1 MTTREPAD
9 RRAPSHQTGERRK
22 NQIESEF
29 DRQEKREASTEARKH
44 GSGRPRPGW
53 LEIHPPGGSTAGM
66 RPPERAGAN
75 KCEKKKKKKKKGG
88 RGDDVEATL
97 AERRRQNRCTFFLE
111 QKNRYERTNEA
122 RHHRLPLPNYYFFF

>member
-9 RRAPSHQTGERRK
+9 RSGPVPPDRGTKEKS
-22 NQIESEF
+22 IESEF

-111 QKNRYERTNEA
+111 QKNR
-122 RHHRLPLPNYYFFF
+122 

>member
-1 MTTREPAD
+1 
-9 RRAPSHQTGERRK
+9 
-22 NQIESEF
+22 
-29 DRQEKREASTEARKH
+29 
-44 GSGRPRPGW
+44 
-53 LEIHPPGGSTAGM
+53 M

-75 KCEKKKKKKKKGG
+75 KCEKKKKKKGG

-122 RHHRLPLPNYYFFF
+122 RHHRLPLPNYYFFFLTGLTGQCVPYSIVSMIYIVGTATLVASRARTGADTTGKSRCGRGLGALWTQATPVLRTS

>member
-1 MTTREPAD
+1 
-9 RRAPSHQTGERRK
+9 
-22 NQIESEF
+22 
-29 DRQEKREASTEARKH
+29 
-44 GSGRPRPGW
+44 
-53 LEIHPPGGSTAGM
+53 M

-75 KCEKKKKKKKKGG
+75 KCEKKKKKKGG

-122 RHHRLPLPNYYFFF
+122 RHHRLPIPNYYFFFCDWTDWTVLTDCVCSVLDRSTR